1 MSHFIASFSLAII
14 AVGVTTSNAS
24 ASCLPSDLRGKL
36 SQIESRFGG
45 IQIVSTHRAGARM
58 PDGRVSYHASC
69 RAVDFNPPSGKYDAV
84 VSWLHAHHSGG
95 VGTYGCG
102 MHHIHIDNGPKIHF
116 HTCAR

>member
-1 MSHFIASFSLAII
+1 MLRFVVSLSLALV
-14 AVGVTTSNAS
+14 ATGLGASAAS
-24 ASCLPSDLRGKL
+24 ASCLPSDLRNKL
-36 SQIESRFGG
+36 SQIESRFGSVKV
-45 IQIVSTHRAGARM
+45 VSTHRAGARM

-69 RAVDFNPPSGKYDAV
+69 RAVDFNPPAGKYDAV
-84 VSWLHAHHSGG
+84 VAWLHANHSGG